1 MHITEQNSTQSEC
14 HLVDTCNKGVR
25 VPVSKSR
32 YRNFDSLLDDLNANI
47 QMPFGVRRLTT
58 PMGRTSI
65 HDIDELQ
72 HLGK

>member
-1 MHITEQNSTQSEC
+1 MKNEFDPEE
-14 HLVDTCNKGVR
+14 LEYGVR
-25 VPVSKSR
+25 VPISKSR